1 MKLPGRTIG
10 RTLEQQLA
18 APYLAVRTAYCQ
30 AVATAVRTECHAPG
44 ARLVVS
50 HWPSCHT
57 RTRTEPAE
65 ADHDEQVGLAEATG
79 MPPRPSTRG
88 HGRSRTMAV
97 TTTIDSPAA
106 ATNTTPVARRRG

>member
-10 RTLEQQLA
+10 PTLEQQLA

-30 AVATAVRTECHAPG
+30 AVATAVRTQCYAPG

-65 ADHDEQVGLAEATG
+65 ADHDEHVGLCRSDRNATARQHAGPREGAERWRSRPQSTAR
-79 MPPRPSTRG
+79 PRP
-88 HGRSRTMAV
+88 RT
-97 TTTIDSPAA
+97 P
-106 ATNTTPVARRRG
+106 PL